1 MSPVAETVGGLRW
14 TPPVGWKSEGAAP
27 MRAATY
33 KLPPTAGDQDGAE
46 CVVYYFGVGQ
56 GGSVQA
62 NIERWT
68 GQFTGADGK
77 PSNAAIAKRTVH
89 GLPVTAIDVTGAYS
103 GAGGPTATVKTVKA
117 GYYRLLGAIIEDAGG
132 NVFLKFTGPAKT
144 IAANERSFQ
153 QLLESFQKQ

>member
-1 MSPVAETVGGLRW
+1 
-14 TPPVGWKSEGAAP
+14 

-33 KLPPTAGDQDGAE
+33 KIPPATGDQEGAE

-68 GQFTGADGK
+68 SQFAGADGK
-77 PSNAAIAKRTVH
+77 PATANVAKKTVH
-89 GLPVTAIDVTGAYS
+89 GLPVTTINVIGAYS
-103 GAGGPTATVKTVKA
+103 GMGGPMATAKSVKA
-117 GYYRLLGAIIEDAGG
+117 GYRLLGAIIEDPGG

-144 IAANERSFQ
+144 IAANERNFQ